1 MRRSTRRST
10 MAVSIHSSL
19 DFDSNRIS
27 TRRSSSI
34 LPQSEE
40 TRNPVGN
47 FTTKFS
53 MSSFV
58 KKVEELTHDQRTAI
72 EKVGFGN
79 LLRVPHHTLRKNL
92 LVEWMERWDC
102 EKRAFVLHDKEL
114 TITDMD
120 AALILGLRT
129 VGNPVS
135 LSEEDPLSE
144 MEKEYGAT
152 KSNRKISMSAIEGRL
167 QSLGDDASEDFVR
180 NFLLFMFGTILFPS
194 SNAKLDSRYLSF
206 LQDLGG
212 VSKYAW
218 GRAVVKDLF
227 NWLSKRK
234 EEQIK
239 SMEGCLILL
248 QIWSYEHIDIGRPIL
263 ISCSVDFPRA
273 CHWESSRC
281 NSPRHWFTSKF
292 NEVEENQVIWKLQ
305 PTATEKNNDYI
316 RELLM
321 EEAAGGE
328 KILSTSTNITTS
340 MTKEVPSKSFSQ
352 KAVFNEKPE
361 GGVARGKHD
370 QRADIPENSGTS
382 EISSEEFEREEV
394 MKTRTRATTSAAILP
409 PKHEQQADIPENSGI
424 SEISLEEFEREE
436 VLSTRTR
443 ATASAAIGLPPEH
456 DQRVDIPEYSGIS
469 EISSEEFEREE
480 VLSTRARATTS
491 AAIGLPPKSLSRHA
505 ILDKPDKGTGRSKH
519 DNQDLP
525 EDSRQSMD
533 VSVVTEDYAEC
544 SSLYGLQEDQSAE
557 TSHNVKEEYVLENE
571 KSEANDDVIKLKR
584 ENAVMR
590 KIVENLRKENAEL
603 KEDIQR
609 LRAPPT
615 LADNIERLIDEY
627 FDGV

>member
-34 LPQSEE
+34 LPQSDE
-40 TRNPVGN
+40 TRNPAGN

-58 KKVEELTHDQRTAI
+58 KKVEQLTHDQRTAI

-92 LVEWMERWDC
+92 LVEWMERWDS

-144 MEKEYGAT
+144 MEREYGAT
-152 KSNRKISMSAIEGRL
+152 IINRKISMSAIEGRL

-180 NFLLFMFGTILFPS
+180 NFLLFMFGMILFPS

-206 LQDLGG
+206 LKDLEG

-218 GRAVVKDLF
+218 GRAVVEDLF
-227 NWLSKRK
+227 NWLSRRK

-239 SMEGCLILL
+239 SIEGCLILL

-273 CHWESSRC
+273 CRWESSRC

-292 NEVEENQVIWKLQ
+292 NEVEENQVILKLQ
-305 PTATEKNNDYI
+305 PTATEMNNDYI
-316 RELLM
+316 RELLT

-328 KILSTSTNITTS
+328 KILSTRTNITTS
-340 MTKEVPSKSFSQ
+340 KTKEVPSKCLSQ
-352 KAVFNEKPE
+352 KTLLNEKPE

-370 QRADIPENSGTS
+370 QRADFPEC
-382 EISSEEFEREEV
+382 
-394 MKTRTRATTSAAILP
+394 
-409 PKHEQQADIPENSGI
+409 SGI
-424 SEISLEEFEREE
+424 SEITSEECEREE

-443 ATASAAIGLPPEH
+443 ATTSAPIGLPPKH
-456 DQRVDIPEYSGIS
+456 DQRADIPENSGIS
-469 EISSEEFEREE
+469 GISSEGFEREE
-480 VLSTRARATTS
+480 VMSTRTRATTS
-491 AAIGLPPKSLSRHA
+491 SAVGLPPKSLSRHA
-505 ILDKPDKGTGRSKH
+505 ILDKKPDEGTERSKH

-525 EDSRQSMD
+525 QDSRQSMD
-533 VSVVTEDYAEC
+533 VSVMTEDYAEC
-544 SSLYGLQEDQSAE
+544 SSSYGLQEDQSAE
-557 TSHNVKEEYVLENE
+557 TSLNVNVITEEYVLENE
-571 KSEANDDVIKLKR
+571 KLKR

-590 KIVENLRKENAEL
+590 KILEDLRKENAEL
-603 KEDIQR
+603 KEDNQR
-609 LRAPPT
+609 LRAPPA